1 MYIRRL
7 KKKLQNNPRNSILGN
22 RILIVPSFHNFRI
35 EIDEP
40 FYHEQLLPDCSL
52 INQIITWINDIVK
65 YADIT
70 CSPGIY
76 LRFDSRTTIT

>member
-1 MYIRRL
+1 MW
-7 KKKLQNNPRNSILGN
+7 KSD
-22 RILIVPSFHNFRI
+22 
-35 EIDEP
+35 DEP

-70 CSPGIY
+70 Y
-76 LRFDSRTTIT
+76 LRYLSSIRLSNNYIHVTR